1 MNSREKNA
9 NKAASKQ
16 INQPYIFAWDY
27 VSQELSAVIESYLT
41 LIDPRLNV
49 TIDLCNALL
58 KVNFLCIDLSS

>member
-9 NKAASKQ
+9 NKEASKQ

-41 LIDPRLNV
+41 LIDHVL
-49 TIDLCNALL
+49 T
-58 KVNFLCIDLSS
+58 

>member
-9 NKAASKQ
+9 NKVASKQ

-49 TIDLCNALL
+49 MIGLCNALL
-58 KVNFLCIDLSS
+58 KVNFLCSDLSS